1 MSAIAR
7 ANMQNHQ
14 AILTWATDYLKAKT
28 HFLQQTTEIVVDTPW
43 STVIRLST
51 SKEIFYLKQS
61 PPALFLEP
69 KIIQLLAEK
78 LDPSVPVV
86 IASNHEL
93 HCFLMKDAGLSLRGY
108 LKTEFRSDLL
118 SQAVQQ
124 YTTIQRSA
132 ESHINSFFLELG
144 VPDWRLNKL
153 PPFYQQIINQ
163 IIV

>member
-1 MSAIAR
+1 
-7 ANMQNHQ
+7 MQHHSE
-14 AILTWATDYLKAKT
+14 IIDWATDSLTARGCLIL
-28 HFLQQTTEIVVDTPW
+28 HEPEIVVETPW
-43 STVIRLST
+43 STVIRFIT
-51 SKEIFYLKQS
+51 QAGNIYLKQT

-69 KIIQLLAEK
+69 KIIQFLAEK